1 MTITPDLAALFE
13 RQSESPFIIVN
24 VKGADAEIQ
33 DTGMVALRAT
43 ILDPND
49 LKPSGTELIVQMLP
63 IDADKFANSVHEAA
77 KSEAWKFP
85 GDAKFVKWQEDR
97 SKEQP

>member
-1 MTITPDLAALFE
+1 MTTTQNAARLIE
-13 RQSESPFIIVN
+13 RQGESPFIVVS

-43 ILDPND
+43 ILDPES
-49 LKPSGTELIVQMLP
+49 LKPSGAELVVQMLP

-77 KSEAWKFP
+77 KSGAWKFP
-85 GDAKFVKWQEDR
+85 SDAKFVKWQEDR
-97 SKEQP
+97 SKE

>member
-1 MTITPDLAALFE
+1 
-13 RQSESPFIIVN
+13 

-43 ILDPND
+43 LLDPTD
-49 LKPSGTELIVQMLP
+49 LTPSGRELIVQMLP

-77 KSEAWKFP
+77 KKAAWKFP
-85 GDAKFVKWQEDR
+85 SDAKFVKWQEDR
-97 SKEQP
+97 SPE